1 MIVRRQIRIATAL
14 KQASFYEGYCS
25 TRRHRVLILRKQ
37 NIRSTRLPARDRIH
51 ISTSHRFFDQNNT
64 IGF

>member
-1 MIVRRQIRIATAL
+1 VLVDELARRVARLGIGNRVEIVD
-14 KQASFYEGYCS
+14 
-25 TRRHRVLILRKQ
+25 RKVDVGD
-37 NIRSTRLPARDRIH
+37 STRLPARDRIH